1 MLTVLKSIAMLVSLK
16 NRFCYTPDCFLRGA
30 VNRKKRP
37 KIYCLAKTLMRR
49 LMQIPVKIGVGCI
62 SIKVGNFFGSQQLD
76 LIGRAKLLK
85 SRLGHNQFGRH
96 IRLTDGEL
104 KLDQTIGQGAHDA
117 NELARDVESAGCH
130 AVSLLF
136 PAPPAGNAP
145 MSHIKSFAKMLV
157 NGRFGK

>member
-37 KIYCLAKTLMRR
+37 KINCLAKTLMRR

-62 SIKVGNFFGSQQLD
+62 SIKVGNLFGSQQLD
-76 LIGRAKLLK
+76 L
-85 SRLGHNQFGRH
+85 
-96 IRLTDGEL
+96 RLTDGEL